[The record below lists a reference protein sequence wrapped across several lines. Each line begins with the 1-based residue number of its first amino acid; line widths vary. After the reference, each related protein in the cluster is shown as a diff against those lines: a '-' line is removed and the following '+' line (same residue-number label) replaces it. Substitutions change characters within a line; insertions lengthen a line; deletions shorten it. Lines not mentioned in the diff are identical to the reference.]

1 MPLSRRQLLV
11 ATAASVAAPIRAQT
25 QTPRAP
31 QVGKD
36 YMVLKKPVPTDSGAK
51 VEVLEFFQ
59 YSCPHCFAYD
69 PFLTTWRKKLPPDV
83 EYKRIP
89 IAWDNSTMPDVRIYY
104 TLEALGKLPEMHEK
118 IFAAIQKNKQPL
130 LDPDQIADF
139 MAANGID
146 RKQWIDTYNLV
157 LDRGSR
163 QSRRS
168 DLARLQRR
176 RHANDGR
183 RRQVHDRAVDGR
195 IARRQPNRAR
205 LSGAT
210 GARGARQEVT
220 SARAA

>member
-83 EYKRIP
+83 EYKSIP
-89 IAWDNSTMPDVRIYY
+89 IAWDNSTMPHVRIYY

-146 RKQWIDTYNLV
+146 RKQWIDTYNSFSIAARANRAGQIWRAYNVDGTPMMGVDGKFTTAPSMVGSREGSLIV
-157 LDRGSR
+157 LDYLV
-163 QSRRS
+163 Q
-168 DLARLQRR
+168 Q
-176 RHANDGR
+176 
-183 RRQVHDRAVDGR
+183 
-195 IARRQPNRAR
+195 
-205 LSGAT
+205 
-210 GARGARQEVT
+210 
-220 SARAA
+220 ARAEHGKK

>member
-1 MPLSRRQLLV
+1 MPLSRRHLLV
-11 ATAASVAAPIRAQT
+11 ATVASVAAPIRAQT

-89 IAWDNSTMPDVRIYY
+89 IAWDNSTMPHVRIYY

-130 LDPDQIADF
+130 LDPDQIAEF

-146 RKQWIDTYNLV
+146 RKQWIDTYNSFSIAARANRAGQIWRAYNVDGTPMMGVDGKFTTAPSMVGSREGSLIV
-157 LDRGSR
+157 LDYLV
-163 QSRRS
+163 Q
-168 DLARLQRR
+168 Q
-176 RHANDGR
+176 
-183 RRQVHDRAVDGR
+183 
-195 IARRQPNRAR
+195 
-205 LSGAT
+205 
-210 GARGARQEVT
+210 
-220 SARAA
+220 ARAEHGKK

>member
-1 MPLSRRQLLV
+1 MPLSRRHLLV
-11 ATAASVAAPIRAQT
+11 ATVASVAAPIRAQT

-89 IAWDNSTMPDVRIYY
+89 IAWDNSTMPHVRIYY

-146 RKQWIDTYNLV
+146 RKQWIDTYNSFSIAARANRAGQIWRAYNVDGTPMMGVDGKFTTAPSMVGSREGSLIV
-157 LDRGSR
+157 LDYLV
-163 QSRRS
+163 Q
-168 DLARLQRR
+168 Q
-176 RHANDGR
+176 
-183 RRQVHDRAVDGR
+183 
-195 IARRQPNRAR
+195 
-205 LSGAT
+205 
-210 GARGARQEVT
+210 
-220 SARAA
+220 ARAEHGKK